1 MKRLL
6 LALALCLGLTPAQ
19 AQQSVFVPA
28 TQASVRVGAV
38 TTILEIIP
46 AIAGKSIYVT
56 QITLRPIATSV
67 VTLSYGTGT
76 NCGTGT
82 AVFYGPATA
91 AAAENIIAGTG
102 NGAIF
107 VVPQSNAVCITVTT
121 AVAPGWISYG
131 QF

>member
-1 MKRLL
+1 VAG
-6 LALALCLGLTPAQ
+6 LAN

-28 TQASVRVGAV
+28 TQASVIVGTVATITQVIPAV
-38 TTILEIIP
+38 T
-46 AIAGKSIYVT
+46 GKSIY
-56 QITLRPIATSV
+56 ITNISLHPAATSV

-82 AVFYGPATA
+82 TAFYGPATFQA
-91 AAAENIIAGTG
+91 GESIYDGTG

-107 VVPQSNAVCITVTT
+107 VVPQSNAVCITIAT
-121 AVAPGWISYG
+121 AVAPGWLSYA